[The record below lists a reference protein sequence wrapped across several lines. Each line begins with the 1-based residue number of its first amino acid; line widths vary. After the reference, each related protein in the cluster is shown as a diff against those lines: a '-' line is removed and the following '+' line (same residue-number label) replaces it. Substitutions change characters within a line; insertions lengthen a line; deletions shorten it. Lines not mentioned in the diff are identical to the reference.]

1 MCVFF
6 RKKEKRDR
14 QREREKDNP
23 LEEAFPEIC
32 RKLWLLFLLI
42 FELIGFND
50 NFLKVT
56 KRRKTKRKNNKTL
69 SDSFWVV
76 SGNVYGYTYK
86 ALLDLIL
93 FHALYHRL
101 VKQILLRL

>member
-1 MCVFF
+1 MCVFV
-6 RKKEKRDR
+6 RKKRRGTD
-14 QREREKDNP
+14 REREKDNP

-69 SDSFWVV
+69 LDSFWVA
-76 SGNVYGYTYK
+76 SGNV
-86 ALLDLIL
+86 
-93 FHALYHRL
+93 
-101 VKQILLRL
+101 